1 MSASGRRHCLFWGHR
16 GTRRAALA
24 GTLAGTLSLISA
36 IIPMTV
42 SAGSLGTIDLAQ
54 TQVAQAQVLRVPSAP
69 KRSAVLAVRLGLQ
82 GDETR
87 FVLEMSERTDYRVA
101 TSVSPTRVVID
112 LPAVNWQ
119 AALPGAGR
127 GLVKAV
133 RMTSSL
139 TGSAQVVLE
148 TDGPVR
154 VANADFLPARD
165 GHPPRLVLD
174 LAHGDLGSL
183 MAAVAGPSA
192 PPPPRAEEKAVAV
205 LPEAPPP
212 GVPSVGAAVVPAA
225 NRVGALPT
233 LPSDPP
239 PPPKAAPVV
248 MVPPAPGAKPTL
260 RDRTPLIVLDP
271 GHGGDDPGATS
282 VTGAYEKDITL
293 AMARAVA
300 RALEATG
307 RYRVALTRDSD
318 VFIPLRERPGKA
330 RALGADLFI
339 SLHADIVVGRPVR
352 GLSVYTLSDKATDR
366 EADMLAQRENRSDAI
381 VGMDLADQSAQVASI
396 LIDLAQRDTRN
407 QSRRLAN
414 LVVESVGRDI
424 TLLNSPLRSAGF
436 AVLTAPDV
444 PAILVEMGY
453 LSHPT
458 DARLLASDSHRR
470 RFAADLVR
478 AIDGYFGP
486 RRSPSR
492 K

>member
-1 MSASGRRHCLFWGHR
+1 M
-16 GTRRAALA
+16 
-24 GTLAGTLSLISA
+24 
-36 IIPMTV
+36 
-42 SAGSLGTIDLAQ
+42 
-54 TQVAQAQVLRVPSAP
+54 AQATQVLRLPSS
-69 KRSAVLAVRLGLQ
+69 KRTSVLAVRLGLQ
-82 GDETR
+82 GEMTR
-87 FVLEMSERTDYRVA
+87 FVLEMSERTDYRVTTA
-101 TSVSPTRVVID
+101 INPGRVVID
-112 LPAVNWQ
+112 LPSVAWQ

-127 GLVKAV
+127 GLVKDV

-139 TGSAQVVLE
+139 SGAAQVVLMTE
-148 TDGPVR
+148 GPVR

-183 MAAVAGPSA
+183 MAALVPTAPPS
-192 PPPPRAEEKAVAV
+192 PPPPPVEDRSVAV
-205 LPEAPPP
+205 LPEAPGTGMPP
-212 GVPSVGAAVVPAA
+212 VGAAMVPAA
-225 NRVGALPT
+225 SRAGMLPT
-233 LPSDPP
+233 LPPDPS
-239 PPPKAAPVV
+239 PPPKAAPSSI
-248 MVPPAPGAKPTL
+248 MVPPAPTEKPTL
-260 RDRTPLIVLDP
+260 RDRLPLIVLDP

-282 VTGAYEKDITL
+282 VNGDHEKDITL
-293 AMARAVA
+293 AMARVVA

-318 VFIPLRERPGKA
+318 IFIPLRDRPAKA

-381 VGMDLADQSAQVASI
+381 VGMDLAGQNEQVVGI

-414 LVVESVGRDI
+414 LVVDTVGHDI

-453 LSHPT
+453 LSHPV
-458 DARLLASDSHRR
+458 DARLLVTDSHRR
-470 RFAADLVR
+470 RFATDMVR
-478 AIDGYFGP
+478 AIDTFFGP
-486 RRSPSR
+486 RRKPTR

>member
-1 MSASGRRHCLFWGHR
+1 M
-16 GTRRAALA
+16 
-24 GTLAGTLSLISA
+24 
-36 IIPMTV
+36 
-42 SAGSLGTIDLAQ
+42 
-54 TQVAQAQVLRVPSAP
+54 
-69 KRSAVLAVRLGLQ
+69 
-82 GDETR
+82 
-87 FVLEMSERTDYRVA
+87 
-101 TSVSPTRVVID
+101 
-112 LPAVNWQ
+112 
-119 AALPGAGR
+119 
-127 GLVKAV
+127 
-133 RMTSSL
+133 
-139 TGSAQVVLE
+139 
-148 TDGPVR
+148 
-154 VANADFLPARD
+154 
-165 GHPPRLVLD
+165 
-174 LAHGDLGSL
+174 
-183 MAAVAGPSA
+183 
-192 PPPPRAEEKAVAV
+192 
-205 LPEAPPP
+205 
-212 GVPSVGAAVVPAA
+212 
-225 NRVGALPT
+225 
-233 LPSDPP
+233 
-239 PPPKAAPVV
+239 
-248 MVPPAPGAKPTL
+248 
-260 RDRTPLIVLDP
+260 
-271 GHGGDDPGATS
+271 
-282 VTGAYEKDITL
+282 
-293 AMARAVA
+293 
-300 RALEATG
+300 
-307 RYRVALTRDSD
+307 ALTRDSD

>member
-1 MSASGRRHCLFWGHR
+1 MVAGLVLFSPYAVSP
-16 GTRRAALA
+16 AA
-24 GTLAGTLSLISA
+24 
-36 IIPMTV
+36 
-42 SAGSLGTIDLAQ
+42 AGSLGTLGAMDLAQ
-54 TQVAQAQVLRVPSAP
+54 AQSLRMPSVPN
-69 KRSAVLAVRLGLQ
+69 RSAVLAVRLGLQ
-82 GDETR
+82 GDQTR
-87 FVLEMSERTDYRVA
+87 FVLEMSARTDYHVT
-101 TSVSPTRVVID
+101 TSVSPTQVVID
-112 LPAVNWQ
+112 LPAVTWQ

-133 RMTSSL
+133 RMTNSL

-154 VANADFLPARD
+154 VINADFLPARD

-192 PPPPRAEEKAVAV
+192 PPPPPTTRAEETPAVAV
-205 LPEAPPP
+205 LPEASRTEAPSGG
-212 GVPSVGAAVVPAA
+212 GVPVGTGGAVVPAA
-225 NRVGALPT
+225 NRIGALP
-233 LPSDPP
+233 PE

-248 MVPPAPGAKPTL
+248 VVPPAPGAKPTL

-271 GHGGDDPGATS
+271 GHGGDDPGATA
-282 VTGAYEKDITL
+282 VTGVYEKDITL
-293 AMARAVA
+293 ATARVLA

-318 VFIPLRERPGKA
+318 VFIPLRDRPGKA

-339 SLHADIVVGRPVR
+339 SLHADIVVGRSVR
-352 GLSVYTLSDKATDR
+352 GLSVYTLSDRATDR

-381 VGMDLADQSAQVASI
+381 AGLDLADQSTQVASI

-424 TLLNSPLRSAGF
+424 ALLNSPLRSAGF

-458 DARLLASDSHRR
+458 DARLLTADSHRR
-470 RFAADLVR
+470 RFAADMVR
-478 AIDGYFGP
+478 AIDSYFGP
-486 RRSPSR
+486 RRPASR